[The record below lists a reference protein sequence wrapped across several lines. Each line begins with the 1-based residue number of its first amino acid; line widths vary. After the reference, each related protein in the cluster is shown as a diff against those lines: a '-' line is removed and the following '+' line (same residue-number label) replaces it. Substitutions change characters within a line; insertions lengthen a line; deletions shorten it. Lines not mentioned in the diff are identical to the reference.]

1 LSRKASSNGDLLTG
15 VIIVRREIIV
25 TDLTRFSDDRVCLAG
40 VDPVDMKLIRP
51 MPYINQVECQQFN
64 ILPGTKIAADFR
76 PSPTIEAPHTEDHQW
91 QNKNILAR
99 ATSDEFYNL
108 LQATLSS
115 SISQGFG
122 VDVRD
127 KVIPEAHTPSSSII
141 TINASLQLHP
151 GYNGDLK
158 KIRASV
164 TDSTGLTLSYLSI
177 TDLGFYRFAQ
187 KLQSLQELNNLDRF
201 IKSQSQIFVRLG
213 LGRLWKS
220 EDGRKGFWIQINGI
234 YTFPE
239 FSEEIR
245 SYE

>member
-1 LSRKASSNGDLLTG
+1 MHDLLIGTVTAQG
-15 VIIVRREIIV
+15 VDMNRTIIV

-40 VDPVDMKLIRP
+40 VDPADMKLIRP
-51 MPYINQVECQQFN
+51 MPYINQAECQRLEIF
-64 ILPGTKIAADFR
+64 PGTRISADFR

-91 QNKNILAR
+91 QNIDTKGR
-99 ATSDEFYNL
+99 VTSDEFCAL
-108 LQATLSS
+108 LEATLSP
-115 SISQGFG
+115 SISGGFG
-122 VDVRD
+122 VDVQD
-127 KVIPEAHTPSSSII
+127 KVIPQNTPPLKSII
-141 TINASLQLHP
+141 TIKGSINLHP
-151 GYNGDLK
+151 GYGGDLT
-158 KIRASV
+158 KIRAFV
-164 TDSTGLTLSYLSI
+164 TDLNGLTLGYLSI

-187 KLQSLQELNNLDRF
+187 KLQSLQALNNLDRF